1 MDMKITVLKGDGIG
15 PEIVDE
21 AIKVLKVVCEC
32 ENINLTLDEQLIGGV
47 AIDKTGD
54 PLPQETI
61 DSCKSSDAVLL
72 GAVGGPKWDALP
84 TDKRPEKGLL
94 RIRSEL
100 GLFANLRPARIF
112 PELCSNSP
120 LKDSIV
126 QSGVDLLVVRELT
139 GGIYFGKKGSEQING
154 EQSSYDE
161 MRYSEHEIERIARAA
176 FDAAAKRHRKVT
188 CVDKANVLE
197 TSQLFRS
204 VVARIGAK
212 EYPDIELS
220 NLYVDNASMQLVNN
234 PGQFDVIVTGN
245 LFGDILSD
253 EAAMLTGSIGMLPSA
268 SLGGSGFGLYEP
280 IHGSAPDIAGK
291 GIANPLAT
299 ILSVA
304 MMLKHTFQMT
314 MHAKVIEAAVEESL
328 SVLRTP
334 DLMPAEEEPAHSL
347 GGYITEVFGTRT
359 GLETATTGELGDFV
373 ANEVR
378 RALEK

>member
-188 CVDKANVLE
+188 
-197 TSQLFRS
+197 
-204 VVARIGAK
+204 
-212 EYPDIELS
+212 
-220 NLYVDNASMQLVNN
+220 
-234 PGQFDVIVTGN
+234 
-245 LFGDILSD
+245 
-253 EAAMLTGSIGMLPSA
+253 
-268 SLGGSGFGLYEP
+268 
-280 IHGSAPDIAGK
+280 
-291 GIANPLAT
+291 
-299 ILSVA
+299 
-304 MMLKHTFQMT
+304 
-314 MHAKVIEAAVEESL
+314 
-328 SVLRTP
+328 
-334 DLMPAEEEPAHSL
+334 
-347 GGYITEVFGTRT
+347 
-359 GLETATTGELGDFV
+359 
-373 ANEVR
+373 
-378 RALEK
+378 